1 MIFSVI
7 YYDFS
12 KLLQGV
18 ICHVLESPGNKK
30 FIFMGWGDVFQP
42 S

>member
-12 KLLQGV
+12 KLLHGV
-18 ICHVLESPGNKK
+18 IYLVLERLGGKNS
-30 FIFMGWGDVFQP
+30 IVIGWG
-42 S
+42 